1 MPATQRI
8 LFLTDDR
15 EDYLADSLLH
25 GLISLGS
32 HEVVDYPKKELL
44 YQGAVNP
51 SNCKQIYGN
60 GFTLYGLLPDRGA
73 DRSLI
78 WKRLEEGYFGIVIL
92 SNIWRQFGLL
102 AQVSK
107 FIQSNRARLVLLDGD
122 DDPRL
127 YPVSTTRIKE
137 HGINLPW
144 HGARVPAQSFYF
156 KRELSLCEPQQWLEL
171 LLPTF
176 VRPWLRSHLDQGAIK
191 PIPCSFSIPKQW
203 IRKPNRGKKHKLLPT
218 HVVDAEVREC
228 FQLGSSNYAFLEQT
242 DYFDDL
248 AQSRFGIT
256 TKRAG
261 WDCLRHYEIAAAGT
275 VPCFRDLNKKPVEC
289 SPHGLNT
296 SNCIAYHTA
305 EDLAVRLSAID
316 DSEYDALLQA
326 SHQWVLEHT
335 TTREAERFLDQ
346 LES

>member
-1 MPATQRI
+1 MQDNQRI

-44 YQGAVNP
+44 YQGAVNA

-60 GFTLYGLLPDRGA
+60 GFTLYGLLPNQNA

-78 WKRLEEGYFGIVIL
+78 WKRLEEGYFDIVIL
-92 SNIWRQFGLL
+92 GNIWRQFGLL
-102 AQVSK
+102 AQISK
-107 FIQSNRARLVLLDGD
+107 SIQPKRTRLALLDGD

-127 YPVSTTRIKE
+127 YPVSTTRLKE
-137 HGINLPW
+137 HGLKLPW
-144 HGARVPAQSFYF
+144 LGAQIPDQSLYF
-156 KRELSLCEPQQWLEL
+156 KRELSPCQPQQWLEL

-176 VRPWLRSHLDQGAIK
+176 ARPWLRSHLDQGAIK
-191 PIPCSFSIPKQW
+191 PLSCSFSIPEQW
-203 IRKPNRGKKHKLLPT
+203 ICKPDRNKKHKLLPT
-218 HVVDAEVREC
+218 HVVDSEVREH
-228 FQLGSSNYAFLEQT
+228 FQTGSNNYAFLNQT
-242 DYFDDL
+242 DYFADL
-248 AQSRFGIT
+248 AHSRFGIT

-275 VPCFRDLNKKPVEC
+275 VPCFRELNKKPMEC
-289 SPHGLNT
+289 SPHGLNM
-296 SNCIAYHTA
+296 SNCIAYQSA
-305 EDLAVRLSAID
+305 EDLASRLSAIN
-316 DSEYDALLQA
+316 DSEYDAILQA

-335 TTREAERFLDQ
+335 TTREAERLLDQ